1 MFADLGSYVKQG
13 EKLAELDEGEL
24 AALVK
29 QAEDQ
34 IKVVEA
40 QGNLTA
46 MEHQI
51 ALNQTMASLNQAMV
65 GLIQI
70 FHQNLQT
77 CQIHLTLSGFP
88 ELEAAKTAVKDAKFA
103 LNEVNG
109 RMGQLQTS
117 YLTMVLFQNRK

>member
-1 MFADLGSYVKQG
+1 MALKKIGAAACCLMLLSGCNTSTQANKLLVEAKGVQQDNLQEEMTLSGRAEPYQEVLVSPAMEGKIKNMFADLGAYVKQG

-24 AALVK
+24 PALVK

-51 ALNQTMASLNQAMV
+51 ALIRPWLA
-65 GLIQI
+65 
-70 FHQNLQT
+70 
-77 CQIHLTLSGFP
+77 
-88 ELEAAKTAVKDAKFA
+88 
-103 LNEVNG
+103 
-109 RMGQLQTS
+109 
-117 YLTMVLFQNRK
+117 